1 MELSWIPE
9 LVPGTVIRP
18 NCSGIFQE
26 MSANRLE
33 LAPFPV
39 SRVMAGM
46 PQTDIAVIQS
56 ALFRECA
63 KPDVAHR

>member
-46 PQTDIAVIQS
+46 PHKRTSQLYNQHFLENVQNQT
-56 ALFRECA
+56 
-63 KPDVAHR
+63 